1 MQKNTY
7 IQDKLD
13 DVRNQIMIA
22 FKHLEHGVSF
32 FNGIPVMEDFEEES
46 MNQIID
52 EALKQSLTDY
62 HNHIVEIIEKE
73 FDENTWTEQDGIR
86 YDTMLANRKLQKILS
101 LLQDTNKDN
110 V

>member
-1 MQKNTY
+1 MSY

-32 FNGIPVMEDFEEES
+32 FNGIPVMEDSEEES

-62 HNHIVEIIEKE
+62 HNHIIEILNRSIDGCDWCDIE
-73 FDENTWTEQDGIR
+73 DGKGR
-86 YDTMLANRKLQKILS
+86 YVNEKQLAKNILS
-101 LLQDTNKDN
+101 LLQDTNPN
-110 V
+110 E